1 MIIGVPKERFPGER
15 RVALTPASAKLLGRS
30 KVEVVVEAGAGVA
43 AGFTDSDYES
53 AGARVVSD
61 RDTLFTEA
69 AAIAVVRTVGADP
82 SGWAREKQSLRRG
95 QLMIG
100 FAEPLSRP
108 DLATE
113 AAEAGVTLLA
123 MELIPRISRAQSM
136 DALSAM
142 AMVAGYKATIIAA
155 ARLDRLFPLQMTA
168 AGTVAP
174 ARVLVL
180 GAGVAGLQAIATAR
194 RLGAVVTAYDIRPA
208 AREEALSLGARF
220 VELGLE
226 TSDAE
231 AAGGYARAMDDEFY
245 RRQREALSKVV
256 AASEVLITTA
266 AVPGKRAPV
275 LVTTEMVKS
284 MPAGAVVV
292 DLAAERGGNC
302 EPTRPDEEVQVG
314 GATVLGPLNLPASVP
329 RDASEL
335 YSRTVVNLV
344 KHLLEDGELTLKAD
358 DPIAQGVLVCADGR
372 IVNEQVQAASAANGV
387 DAAAPS
393 GGGKR

>member
-15 RVALTPASAKLLGRS
+15 RVALTPASAKLLDRS

-61 RDTLFTEA
+61 RGTLFTEA
-69 AAIAVVRTVGADP
+69 AAIAVVRTAGADP
-82 SGWAREKQSLRRG
+82 SGASQDLELVRRG
-95 QLMIG
+95 QVMIG

-155 ARLDRLFPLQMTA
+155 SRLDRLFPLQMTA

-194 RLGAVVTAYDIRPA
+194 RLGAVVSAYDIRPA

-372 IVNEQVQAASAANGV
+372 IVNEQVQAAIAAAGV

-393 GGGKR
+393 AGGKR